1 MAERRRAVVRDR
13 GRRRRTTAL
22 AAIGA
27 LALGL
32 GLWFLATGP
41 VLAVRQVSL
50 TGYGREDADRLETAI
65 GLAAGEGTILNPA
78 TAAIREATRAFPW
91 VAGVSVRRDWPLG
104 LRVDITEAEAVAAV
118 KASGNER
125 VLVDGDGTVLGAP
138 TPGRAR
144 TAAADAAPGPAAGT
158 TATTAAAAAGIR
170 PLSAERRRPRAGILL
185 RGPAPAPGELLAPG
199 LRSALIFVSALEPE
213 VAGRVA
219 DLRLEAGRVVGRLE
233 DGPELRLGRPE
244 RMLAKALALQV
255 VLDQIPAEDEEAA
268 TYLDLS
274 LPERPAVGGLEPLV
288 QDDAPPPAVPPE
300 EDALAPEAST
310 EG

>member
-27 LALGL
+27 LALGM

-50 TGYGREDADRLETAI
+50 TGYGREDAGRLEAAI
-65 GLAAGEGTILNPA
+65 GLAAGEGTILRPA
-78 TAAIREATRAFPW
+78 TAAIRDAARAFPW
-91 VAGVSVRRDWPLG
+91 VAGVSISRDWPLG

-118 KASGNER
+118 KAGGNAR
-125 VLVDGDGTVLGAP
+125 VLVDGEGRVLGAP

-144 TAAADAAPGPAAGT
+144 TDTADAAAATTAGT
-158 TATTAAAAAGIR
+158 TSAAAATAGIR
-170 PLSAERRRPRAGILL
+170 PLATERRRPRAGILL
-185 RGPAPAPGELLAPG
+185 RGPAPATGELLAPG
-199 LRSALIFVSALEPE
+199 LRSALIFVNALEPE

-244 RMLAKALALQV
+244 RMVAKALALQV

-288 QDDAPPPAVPPE
+288 QEDAPPPAVPPE
-300 EDALAPEAST
+300 EDALAPEVST